1 MFNEFTWLFLIIF
14 FISFPFLLLLW
25 LFLSSYYYIW
35 SNWVITFQVNMYVL
49 CISVNT
55 SHKSMYGGIC
65 RIRILLSITNY
76 NSGEIGHRMPSS
88 PLTSDQTLVQ
98 SLYNIYIVIS
108 QNTFLPTLD
117 VAGTWIFIS
126 YLPLGITGNKQ
137 WLNRMDIF

>member
-35 SNWVITFQVNMYVL
+35 SNWVITFQVNRYVL

-76 NSGEIGHRMPSS
+76 NSGEIGPSLAMAIYFRKWPIFCCWS
-88 PLTSDQTLVQ
+88 MLGVELLIVVIFNKVSKYLTFYFLNIHQTPVT
-98 SLYNIYIVIS
+98 N
-108 QNTFLPTLD
+108 
-117 VAGTWIFIS
+117 
-126 YLPLGITGNKQ
+126 
-137 WLNRMDIF
+137 